1 MSAAL
6 QAVVPRQALP
16 VTPALRVAGLSKH
29 FGSLEVLRDIAFD
42 VGQGEIVA
50 LLGASGCGK
59 STLLDLIAGLQSPGT
74 GQITLAGEPAAQF
87 HRHGRLGYLFQED
100 RLLPWRTV
108 RDNVALGLET
118 DALSRRERQQRADAA
133 LERVGLAGFGDAWP
147 HALSGGMRSRAA
159 LARTLVIGPDLLL
172 MDEPFSK
179 LDPQT
184 RTQMHEELMRI
195 QSDSGNTILFVT
207 HDVEEAVVLADRV
220 VLLEPR
226 PGRIREIVSIDLPRP
241 RTPTDPDVTE
251 TTRRLRLKVQQ

>member
-1 MSAAL
+1 MT
-6 QAVVPRQALP
+6 QACL
-16 VTPALRVAGLSKH
+16 TPALRVAGLSKH
-29 FGSLEVLRDIAFD
+29 FGTLEVLRDIAFD
-42 VGQGEIVA
+42 VAPGEIVA

-59 STLLDLIAGLQSPGT
+59 STLLDLIAGLQSPGK
-74 GQITLAGEPAAQF
+74 GEITLAGEPAAEF
-87 HRHGRLGYLFQED
+87 HRHSRLGYLFQED

-108 RDNVALGLET
+108 RDNVALGLEP
-118 DALSRRERQQRADAA
+118 DALPRRERRRRADAA
-133 LERVGLAGFGDAWP
+133 LEAVGLSGFGDAWP

-195 QSDSGNTILFVT
+195 QSGSGNTILFVT

-226 PGRIREIVSIDLPRP
+226 PGRIREIVPIDLPRP
-241 RTPTDPDVTE
+241 RAPTDPDVTE
-251 TTRRLRLKVQQ
+251 TTRRLRLKFQQ

>member
-1 MSAAL
+1 MSLAHRA
-6 QAVVPRQALP
+6 
-16 VTPALRVAGLSKH
+16 PALRVSGLSKH
-29 FGSLEVLRDIAFD
+29 FGALEVLRDIAFD
-42 VGQGEIVA
+42 VARGEVVA

-59 STLLDLIAGLQSPGT
+59 STLLDLIAGLQAPGR
-74 GQITLAGEPAAQF
+74 GEITLGGEPAAVF

-108 RDNVALGLET
+108 RDNVALGLEA
-118 DALSRRERQQRADAA
+118 DALPRHERRQRADAA

-184 RTQMHEELMRI
+184 RTQMHAELMRI
-195 QSDSGNTILFVT
+195 QAGSGNTILFVT

-226 PGRIREIVSIDLPRP
+226 PGRVREIVTIDLPRP
-241 RTPTDPDVTE
+241 RIPTDPDVTE
-251 TTRRLRLKVQQ
+251 TTRRLRLKVQP